1 MVPLRR
7 TTVGCILALSFAL
20 ASSGCDD
27 KKPSGS
33 PVAATSVT
41 AKASA
46 TASAAPVKMPSFE
59 ELVAKS
65 TPLAPEPKVVEL
77 GKTKLSATLCRVEEE
92 VFLDQSPMK
101 VLKAIEV
108 VGDKAY
114 VVDAD
119 GVIHG
124 FSIEAGDGCVLKVDK
139 GFGDAGKLK
148 LAKSIEAL
156 SRDDKGNLVA
166 STNVFGT
173 YFMKDGK
180 VVYDC
185 KPTGVARLS
194 PTGGWAIS
202 SYANSNVAKISY
214 GKDACE
220 DEPWVL
226 QDLSK
231 PDTRKGPFSNV
242 NTVGFLGKLVLVGG
256 VLADK
261 VENRQPKVV
270 VAYDDKG
277 KEKFRFGNID
287 KTAREDNFGWIHG
300 IVPCK
305 PGICVLDSNY
315 RRITIWKKDGNFIG
329 NAKLSALFGL
339 RYPWVPSL
347 TSVNNTLY
355 FVAGQDRGPK
365 SGVSEGLIYRVTV
378 D

>member
-7 TTVGCILALSFAL
+7 TTVGCMLALGFAL
-20 ASSGCDD
+20 VSSACDD

-33 PVAATSVT
+33 PVAATSVA

-46 TASAAPVKMPSFE
+46 TASAAPVKKPSFE

-65 TPLAPEPKVVEL
+65 TPLAPEPKVVEV
-77 GKTKLSATLCRVEEE
+77 GKTKLSATLCRVEDEA
-92 VFLDQSPMK
+92 FLDKSSMK

-124 FSIEAGDGCVLKVDK
+124 FTIEAGDGCVLKADK

-173 YFMKDGK
+173 YFMKGGK

-214 GKDACE
+214 GKDACKE
-220 DEPWVL
+220 EPWVL

-231 PDTRKGPFSNV
+231 PETRKGPFSNV

-270 VAYDDKG
+270 VAYDETG
-277 KEKFRFGNID
+277 KEKFRFGNTD

-315 RRITIWKKDGNFIG
+315 RRITVWKKNGSFIG
-329 NAKLSALFGL
+329 NAKLSVLFGV
-339 RYPWVPSL
+339 RYPWVPGL

-365 SGVSEGLIYRVTV
+365 SGVSEGLIYRVAV